1 MSAAAHLL
9 STSLLRADTIVAG
22 GFVQPGPLSEEDTRA
37 YAAAIDTAVTAA
49 GEIYKGAV
57 EADSPS
63 SARIE
68 ALVGD
73 IQRDLPVYAALNER
87 ARVNQRMGNPVGVAY
102 MSEASG
108 IMRSRML
115 VAASEVNALTRADVA
130 TEMRRLSQ
138 PQWIPLSRMRL

>member
-1 MSAAAHLL
+1 
-9 STSLLRADTIVAG
+9 ADTIAAG

-57 EADSPS
+57 DADSPS

-87 ARVNQRMGNPVGVAY
+87 ARVN
-102 MSEASG
+102 
-108 IMRSRML
+108 
-115 VAASEVNALTRADVA
+115 
-130 TEMRRLSQ
+130 
-138 PQWIPLSRMRL
+138 